1 MTTHHPAP
9 QASPGAVLAAARKL
23 ARQRL
28 TYGYYRS
35 PREVTTPWVYCPH
48 LHRVETTVPAAATPA
63 QVCAA
68 LLSALTD
75 HLVDNDEAP
84 VPAL

>member
-9 QASPGAVLAAARKL
+9 QASPRAVLAAARML
-23 ARQRL
+23 AWQRM

-35 PREVTTPWVYCPH
+35 PREPTTPYVYCPH
-48 LHRVETTVPAAATPA
+48 LHKVETTVPAAATPA

-68 LLSALTD
+68 LLTALTD
-75 HLVDNDEAP
+75 HLVDNNEAP
-84 VPAL
+84 VPAR